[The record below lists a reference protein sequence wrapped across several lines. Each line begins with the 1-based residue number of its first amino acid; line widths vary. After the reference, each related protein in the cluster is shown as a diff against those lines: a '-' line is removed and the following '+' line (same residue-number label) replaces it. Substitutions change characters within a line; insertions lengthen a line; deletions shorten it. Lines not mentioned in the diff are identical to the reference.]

1 MQLPYPALYIVPSP
15 VVQVVRLDTQTV
27 GRSLT
32 LQCRV
37 TTVRGITSKVEIM
50 WSRRRGTTALRRVT
64 GVIDYTTSSSL
75 VFADSYTISQL
86 STNDDGR
93 IYWCTATIASS
104 PSVTASNYVTLYVNG
119 IVQLSTS

>member
-1 MQLPYPALYIVPSP
+1 MVR
-15 VVQVVRLDTQTV
+15 VVHLDTQTV
-27 GRSLT
+27 GRLLT

-50 WSRRRGTTALRRVT
+50 WSRRRGTTGLRRVT

-75 VFADSYTISQL
+75 VFTDSYTISQL

-93 IYWCTATIASS
+93 TYWCTVMIASS
-104 PSVTASNYVTLYVNG
+104 PPVTASNYVTLDVNG
-119 IVQLSTS
+119 IVQLSIS